1 MKITAFETENV
12 LFELSQYGWL
22 FLKPCLLLKS
32 NLDCHIFSVVCSW
45 AFVILALFFVT
56 SINILCFVY
65 LNFSLCLLTGFKLTK
80 VQSQI
85 HWIAEVERDVQQSLF
100 QVPCSKHSQL

>member
-45 AFVILALFFVT
+45 AFVILAPFFCDFNQHFVFCLFKFFPL
-56 SINILCFVY
+56 S
-65 LNFSLCLLTGFKLTK
+65 LNR
-80 VQSQI
+80 VQTY
-85 HWIAEVERDVQQSLF
+85 
-100 QVPCSKHSQL
+100 